1 MYNVGA
7 KGLGLKTRMKKNC
20 WMGHLVST
28 NESCYSDKLKQSI
41 DREDTATFCP
51 VAAHCSACLTSD
63 PVLSCSVSADS
74 DESSCPRE
82 GGTQVH

>member
-20 WMGHLVST
+20 WMGHLMST

-63 PVLSCSVSADS
+63 PVSLRNSNASVS
-74 DESSCPRE
+74 EL
-82 GGTQVH
+82 GM